1 MSVGREWRCSTMSM
15 KRAKIMQE
23 DGKRLIEEA
32 KQEVKRMMSSE
43 K

>member
-1 MSVGREWRCSTMSM
+1 M